1 MMDFNLDNL
10 LSQIL
15 YVLSGFFFG
24 IFASRYSVL
33 AWRAV
38 RSRGLL
44 SAIVQL
50 CVLLLA
56 FIVFPL
62 LFSTRTVAALCIT
75 PYCFSF
81 SARALRGEIMSEEKT
96 LKLDVPIAEKF
107 VQPMAD
113 TFKVLGDPTRIRILA
128 LLAEGE
134 ACVTNIADSLE
145 MTQSAISHQLR
156 LLRHAG
162 LVKFTKTGKEVF
174 YSLDDQHVL
183 TLFAQALDH
192 IKHKL

>member
-1 MMDFNLDNL
+1 
-10 LSQIL
+10 
-15 YVLSGFFFG
+15 
-24 IFASRYSVL
+24 
-33 AWRAV
+33 
-38 RSRGLL
+38 
-44 SAIVQL
+44 
-50 CVLLLA
+50 
-56 FIVFPL
+56 
-62 LFSTRTVAALCIT
+62 
-75 PYCFSF
+75 
-81 SARALRGEIMSEEKT
+81 MSEEKT

-113 TFKVLGDPTRIRILA
+113 SFKVLGDPTRIRILA

-192 IKHKL
+192 IKHRV

>member
-1 MMDFNLDNL
+1 
-10 LSQIL
+10 
-15 YVLSGFFFG
+15 
-24 IFASRYSVL
+24 
-33 AWRAV
+33 
-38 RSRGLL
+38 
-44 SAIVQL
+44 
-50 CVLLLA
+50 
-56 FIVFPL
+56 
-62 LFSTRTVAALCIT
+62 
-75 PYCFSF
+75 
-81 SARALRGEIMSEEKT
+81 MSEEKT

-192 IKHKL
+192 IKHRI

>member
-1 MMDFNLDNL
+1 
-10 LSQIL
+10 
-15 YVLSGFFFG
+15 
-24 IFASRYSVL
+24 
-33 AWRAV
+33 
-38 RSRGLL
+38 
-44 SAIVQL
+44 
-50 CVLLLA
+50 
-56 FIVFPL
+56 
-62 LFSTRTVAALCIT
+62 
-75 PYCFSF
+75 
-81 SARALRGEIMSEEKT
+81 MSEEKT

-107 VQPMAD
+107 VQP
-113 TFKVLGDPTRIRILA
+113 A

-192 IKHKL
+192 IKHRV

>member
-1 MMDFNLDNL
+1 
-10 LSQIL
+10 
-15 YVLSGFFFG
+15 
-24 IFASRYSVL
+24 
-33 AWRAV
+33 
-38 RSRGLL
+38 
-44 SAIVQL
+44 
-50 CVLLLA
+50 
-56 FIVFPL
+56 
-62 LFSTRTVAALCIT
+62 
-75 PYCFSF
+75 
-81 SARALRGEIMSEEKT
+81 MSEEKT
-96 LKLDVPIAEKF
+96 LPIAEKF

-192 IKHKL
+192 IKHRV

>member
-1 MMDFNLDNL
+1 
-10 LSQIL
+10 
-15 YVLSGFFFG
+15 
-24 IFASRYSVL
+24 
-33 AWRAV
+33 
-38 RSRGLL
+38 
-44 SAIVQL
+44 
-50 CVLLLA
+50 
-56 FIVFPL
+56 
-62 LFSTRTVAALCIT
+62 
-75 PYCFSF
+75 
-81 SARALRGEIMSEEKT
+81 MSEEKT
-96 LKLDVPIAEKF
+96 LRLDVPIAEKF

-192 IKHKL
+192 IKHRV

>member
-1 MMDFNLDNL
+1 
-10 LSQIL
+10 
-15 YVLSGFFFG
+15 
-24 IFASRYSVL
+24 
-33 AWRAV
+33 
-38 RSRGLL
+38 
-44 SAIVQL
+44 
-50 CVLLLA
+50 
-56 FIVFPL
+56 
-62 LFSTRTVAALCIT
+62 
-75 PYCFSF
+75 
-81 SARALRGEIMSEEKT
+81 MSEEKT
-96 LKLDVPIAEKF
+96 LKLDMPIAEKF

-192 IKHKL
+192 IKHRV